1 MYLES
6 RTGRYIIPI
15 FILKKIIFFQSNKIR
30 DATDIVYLSSEFVTN
45 LFSVKMLRCTSKMFS
60 VLLHNSRFF
69 RTVYYNLSNHILI
82 P

>member
-15 FILKKIIFFQSNKIR
+15 FNLKKFIFFQSNKIR
-30 DATDIVYLSSEFVTN
+30 DATDIVYLSSEFVSN
-45 LFSVKMLRCTSKMFS
+45 LFSIKMLRCTSKMFS

-69 RTVYYNLSNHILI
+69 RTVYYNPSNQILI

>member
-15 FILKKIIFFQSNKIR
+15 FNLKKFIFFQSNKIR

-45 LFSVKMLRCTSKMFS
+45 LFSIKMLRCTSKMFS

-69 RTVYYNLSNHILI
+69 RTVYYNPSNHILI

>member
-15 FILKKIIFFQSNKIR
+15 FILKKIFFQSNKIR
-30 DATDIVYLSSEFVTN
+30 DATDIVYLYSEFVTN
-45 LFSVKMLRCTSKMFS
+45 LFSVKMLRCTSMMFS

-69 RTVYYNLSNHILI
+69 RTVYYNPSNHILI

>member
-15 FILKKIIFFQSNKIR
+15 FILKKIFFQSNKIR
-30 DATDIVYLSSEFVTN
+30 DATDIVYLYSEFVTN
-45 LFSVKMLRCTSKMFS
+45 LFSVKMLRCTSMMFS

-69 RTVYYNLSNHILI
+69 
-82 P
+82 